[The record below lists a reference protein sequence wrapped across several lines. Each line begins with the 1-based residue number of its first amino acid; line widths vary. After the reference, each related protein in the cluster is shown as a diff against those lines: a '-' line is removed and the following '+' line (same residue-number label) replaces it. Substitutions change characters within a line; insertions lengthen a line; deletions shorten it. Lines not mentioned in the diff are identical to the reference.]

1 MSRVCELTN
10 RKKSFGNKVSHS
22 NCKTKRTFLLNLHN
36 VTLMSDIL
44 NRKFKFRIAART
56 LRAIDYKGSLDD
68 FLLNTRTVKLS
79 EKAQKIK
86 RRLRKVLAKQEVE
99 LAVSDA

>member
-1 MSRVCELTN
+1 MSN
-10 RKKSFGNKVSHS
+10 
-22 NCKTKRTFLLNLHN
+22 
-36 VTLMSDIL
+36 IL
-44 NRKFKFRIAART
+44 NKKFKFRVASRT
-56 LRAIDYKGSLDD
+56 LRTVDYKGDLDA

-86 RRLRKVLAKQEVE
+86 RRLKKVLAKQEGE